1 MSGNNNNNQFNTPK
15 REQPGRRR
23 PPGTDGT
30 DGTGRTDPPADT
42 PETSA
47 STTTQ
52 RRPLP
57 TNTTNPLSPLISGV
71 NTPVRLVEESQ
82 ITDMQSPESSLGS
95 PGSPAPRNTRR
106 RRGRE
111 NQEETEPPSP
121 LLGQLDG
128 LSNTLTSLS
137 TSLISREGL
146 SQEEKLSYEEQ
157 IGYLLSQI
165 RELIQQ
171 SNLETLANQAL
182 IDNQQEAIQTL
193 EQQVKI
199 LQDQLQER
207 LPVIPEGQEGSDE
220 GPDDGTEVGSDME
233 TGDGNGPGDGPGSDS
248 NFSSLAP
255 NEKEEYINDCGE
267 IFRKIAR
274 LYSIISTIEI
284 YNNDPLD
291 MILVCELVDELR
303 LNLYNTFY
311 PCNCGPL
318 TDIIDTSIT
327 AEPMQTGEVL
337 GGNRNIHYKYPSVPP
352 NDVSNE
358 GILKYLYEL
367 DGNYHSDDEEKKAVL
382 YKISIQEAEN
392 NHDFFGKKD
401 SAPII
406 RESIKEITKTC
417 RGYLNELKNED
428 DDFLKSI
435 ATQHFK
441 DEWAFSRE
449 VFRYMKNN
457 HFDKYSKLELYKI
470 LNVDD
475 VKAEYLKEQKPQ
487 YIVKVREESNTQSGN
502 SSSAPS
508 SLGNNKQATYF
519 IMHSG
524 TFLPCYKENVPK
536 ININNS
542 LIECIDMQPIYRRL
556 VPMFDYIYDNNNYI
570 FPDGNGENYANKQNE
585 QEVAFVYKNDNDK
598 INPYVLSI
606 FHLLNPAI
614 AMDPSTTASID
625 MLGFSLFRGGKHK
638 EYLKNIQKINTFL
651 QQQSPPLSSSIITN
665 NILLQLMMN
674 PNILLSYKFTN
685 CLIQT
690 LNNCFARYFSKLRI
704 DEIDINDD
712 DIGFLNDLTNNYM
725 KKIEDD
731 TKFIKKIQPNMKK
744 IHDEIKGKYFN
755 TDGTEPKTYDYKKYF
770 PILFCDAQGKCFYE
784 ESENNIYTHMKILLN
799 NEYIEFKLND
809 FEISSI
815 QEHVDKKNND
825 NLQKYMEEIK
835 RETHDKYK
843 KLFLKEEYYDNFVTL
858 GFKSDGDGNQADI
871 LRRYYISSKPQ
882 QGQQEPVGLDKLY
895 KTLFEHIQT
904 YKPHIMTGDKN
915 LISTCLMKNIPFM
928 TNGKIGFRT
937 ENDTSKITSKD
948 VNSMIAWS
956 DIQEDIFRVASPDN
970 PENNINELTSIL
982 DKLCS
987 KVKYFKDETT
997 PVVMTNQI
1005 SKMQNIKEKI
1015 KDLLGE
1021 GVTSENYTDHVTK
1034 FIENTIVD
1042 HTSCNEYKNR
1052 LQKISNNNDN
1062 DLYEIYKMLLEIKNI
1077 DLVINRLYAGLD
1089 DILKTINCEFAF
1101 LLKFLQK
1108 IQPNALN
1115 VSLGFLGKKYK
1126 NMFKKEDN
1134 GYYEFFEKNKTHPIG
1149 HLFFKYYINVKNIL
1163 LRFFKNFYD
1172 AKNIHCLIN
1181 KGSYSRLIS
1190 FYIQNFDTLLKDQL
1204 DDFVDMFGDNI
1215 KNTSSRSRRTPVSNA
1230 SSPTNASSQLTEYP
1244 LTAELI
1250 NDYKDSAKKETTMY
1264 EYIKKDNKYNDI
1276 LTYITNDDDNSKLLS
1291 CIKTLDDNGNEIIS
1305 NEDEVK
1311 GVLNKAY
1318 GIKNK
1323 YINGNSIEIKDAIT
1337 ADINDLKKLIQDFEP
1352 PAAPVASEAEEVV
1365 EMGSDDDDEEEEGDT
1380 AAAAME
1386 AEPAEPAVEGVEM
1399 ESQGSDSD
1407 HEASGK
1413 FLIDSKSN
1421 NPYYVLQDLDV
1432 DDLFESNVNI
1442 KYDIEMDYTGSLNM
1456 DDSNYLTI
1464 SDDDGDGDVFPPPPG
1479 NDGQG
1484 DGSGDGNGR
1493 TPSTRELGKEREKKE
1508 NAITRNMIDKG
1519 NETRKTFPYTETLPL
1534 SRPSKKQM
1542 EKAKKV
1548 YRDLRGNNEEFS
1560 ETIFDNIINTTGKRP
1575 RRDTD
1580 NTRKKPRKNGGKKT
1594 IKKYNRNNSRRR
1606 R

>member
-1 MSGNNNNNQFNTPK
+1 MSGNEDKNIIYNEETMSSQDTNMTTLPSQSQSLLSPYPSQSTWNSPPRSQLLSQNTPGTGNTDFTDTSRGARPGEFPNVGDANK
-15 REQPGRRR
+15 LGPSLLQRVQSSSVFPSSNVESTPAPAARDPLSLTAQKDPQPTSSNIKDKDDDDVARRLDMR
-23 PPGTDGT
+23 DPTSADTEVVNPTAAMEAEETNTEVVNPTAAMEAEETGTAITAAAAAATDIPPIGDGTGAPLPAPPGTG
-30 DGTGRTDPPADT
+30 A
-42 PETSA
+42 
-47 STTTQ
+47 
-52 RRPLP
+52 
-57 TNTTNPLSPLISGV
+57 
-71 NTPVRLVEESQ
+71 
-82 ITDMQSPESSLGS
+82 
-95 PGSPAPRNTRR
+95 PG
-106 RRGRE
+106 
-111 NQEETEPPSP
+111 
-121 LLGQLDG
+121 
-128 LSNTLTSLS
+128 
-137 TSLISREGL
+137 
-146 SQEEKLSYEEQ
+146 
-157 IGYLLSQI
+157 
-165 RELIQQ
+165 
-171 SNLETLANQAL
+171 
-182 IDNQQEAIQTL
+182 
-193 EQQVKI
+193 
-199 LQDQLQER
+199 
-207 LPVIPEGQEGSDE
+207 
-220 GPDDGTEVGSDME
+220 
-233 TGDGNGPGDGPGSDS
+233 TGDGNGNEPNMPPPPAFIPPAPPRGTGDGPNNGPGSDN
-248 NFSSLAP
+248 NFSSLNP
-255 NEKEEYINDCGE
+255 DEKEDYINHYGE
-267 IFRKIAR
+267 IFGKIAR

-327 AEPMQTGEVL
+327 QPNIAQQMNMEVS
-337 GGNRNIHYKYPSVPP
+337 GGNRNIHYKYPSDPP

-367 DGNYHSDDEEKKAVL
+367 DGKYHSDDEEKKAVL

-435 ATQHFK
+435 ATRHFK

-475 VKAEYLKEQKPQ
+475 YPEFKMAKTN
-487 YIVKVREESNTQSGN
+487 YIVKVRDDQDKPSKGSINSVGN
-502 SSSAPS
+502 D
-508 SLGNNKQATYF
+508 NQATYF

-536 ININNS
+536 INIDNS

-556 VPMFDYIYDNNNYI
+556 VPMFDYNYDNNNYI
-570 FPDGNGENYANKQNE
+570 FPNDNNNGENYANKQNE
-585 QEVAFVYKNDNDK
+585 QEVAFVYKYDNDK

-651 QQQSPPLSSSIITN
+651 MNSTIITN
-665 NILLQLMMN
+665 NIQLQLMMN
-674 PNILLSYKFTN
+674 PNILISYKFTN

-704 DEIDINDD
+704 DKINID
-712 DIGFLNDLTNNYM
+712 DIVRDDSDILNGLTENINAISYTGQITREIKETIETNM
-725 KKIEDD
+725 KEIHKEIKRKYFIEDA
-731 TKFIKKIQPNMKK
+731 
-744 IHDEIKGKYFN
+744 N
-755 TDGTEPKTYDYKKYF
+755 TGHEVPREGYEKYF
-770 PILFCDAQGKCFYE
+770 PILFCDGGGKCFYE
-784 ESENNIYTHMKILLN
+784 EGGNNIYTDMKILLN
-799 NEYIEFKLND
+799 NKYIEFKLND

-815 QEHVDKKNND
+815 QQHVDKKNND

-835 RETHDKYK
+835 HETDNKYK

-882 QGQQEPVGLDKLY
+882 QAQPEPVGLDKLY
-895 KTLFEHIQT
+895 KTLFEHIQS
-904 YKPHIMTGDKN
+904 YRPHIMTGDKN

-937 ENDTSKITSKD
+937 ENDTSKITSED
-948 VNSMIAWS
+948 VKSMIGWS

-970 PENNINELTSIL
+970 EEDNVNVLTSIL

-1005 SKMQNIKEKI
+1005 SEMKDIKEKI
-1015 KDLLGE
+1015 KDFLGD
-1021 GVTSENYTDHVTK
+1021 GVTLDNYIVHVNK
-1034 FIENTIVD
+1034 FIENTIVN
-1042 HTSCNEYKNR
+1042 HQSCNEYRNI

-1077 DLVINRLYAGLD
+1077 DLVINRLYVGLD

-1126 NMFKKEDN
+1126 NMFKKENKEDN

-1204 DDFVDMFGDNI
+1204 DDFLDMFGENI
-1215 KNTSSRSRRTPVSNA
+1215 NNTSSRSRRTPVSNS
-1230 SSPTNASSQLTEYP
+1230 SSPTNDSSQSTEY
-1244 LTAELI
+1244 LITTELI
-1250 NDYKDSAKKETTMY
+1250 NDYKDSTKNETMY
-1264 EYIKKDNKYNDI
+1264 EYIKRDNKYNDI
-1276 LTYITNDDDNSKLLS
+1276 LTYITNQDDNS
-1291 CIKTLDDNGNEIIS
+1291 TLNTCGKNESRELNI
-1305 NEDEVK
+1305 EEGLVK

-1323 YINGNSIEIKDAIT
+1323 YIKGNSIEIKDAIT
-1337 ADINDLKKLIQDFEP
+1337 ADINDLKKEIRNFKPAE
-1352 PAAPVASEAEEVV
+1352 PAATATEPAARYFRIVSI
-1365 EMGSDDDDEEEEGDT
+1365 DEEEIVR
-1380 AAAAME
+1380 AAME
-1386 AEPAEPAVEGVEM
+1386 AETEPAEPREESESAAAEGVEM
-1399 ESQGSDSD
+1399 GSQGSDIG
-1407 HEASGK
+1407 EASGK
-1413 FLIDSKSN
+1413 VLIGSKSN

-1442 KYDIEMDYTGSLNM
+1442 KYDMSVDTDNINVDNS
-1456 DDSNYLTI
+1456 DYLTI
-1464 SDDDGDGDVFPPPPG
+1464 SDDEGDGD
-1479 NDGQG
+1479 
-1484 DGSGDGNGR
+1484 
-1493 TPSTRELGKEREKKE
+1493 TEEEE
-1508 NAITRNMIDKG
+1508 NMEVEQQIDNNSLK
-1519 NETRKTFPYTETLPL
+1519 RKNPY
-1534 SRPSKKQM
+1534 
-1542 EKAKKV
+1542 
-1548 YRDLRGNNEEFS
+1548 DLRS
-1560 ETIFDNIINTTGKRP
+1560 
-1575 RRDTD
+1575 
-1580 NTRKKPRKNGGKKT
+1580 RKKPKKPKKLPNNGGKKT